1 MDVPLPVLLTGNKYF
16 MSYVVGDVGHAHQPG
31 GAAGGRARRR
41 LGQAQP
47 RRGGLL
53 PGGLRGGGVGAAV
66 RGNQRH
72 VAHPSGQGMQQ
83 QLLLFSLEK
92 RKE

>member
-1 MDVPLPVLLTGNKYF
+1 MTYRKEI
-16 MSYVVGDVGHAHQPG
+16 SYVLGDAGHAHQPG

-53 PGGLRGGGVGAAV
+53 PGGLRGGGVGATV
-66 RGNQRH
+66 RCCQGH
-72 VAHPSGQGMQQ
+72 VAHPSGQEM
-83 QLLLFSLEK
+83 QLLS
-92 RKE
+92 R